1 MEQLL
6 RARGYKMLTL
16 TRLHGLLG
24 PLNCMAEGSRLI
36 RRANGISECR
46 KKIINTVEVDVVRC
60 CRAEN
65 RCCKKKTVGRQS
77 APLRTF
83 RTAIESP

>member
-1 MEQLL
+1 MVVIK
-6 RARGYKMLTL
+6 RSMKYGAVTKGGYKMLTL

-24 PLNCMAEGSRLI
+24 PLNCMVEGSRLI

-46 KKIINTVEVDVVRC
+46 KKIINTVEADVVRC

-65 RCCKKKTVGRQS
+65 RCCK
-77 APLRTF
+77 
-83 RTAIESP
+83 